1 MDNFLIGVDYDLETA
16 TYKAMFADGGNVI
29 LASTSYEDAVLE
41 ADQLWA
47 TIYSPRPA

>member
-1 MDNFLIGVDYDLETA
+1 MDNFLIGVDYNTETA
-16 TYKAMFADGGNVI
+16 TYIAMFADGGNVK
-29 LASTSYEDAVLE
+29 LESTSYEDAILE

>member
-1 MDNFLIGVDYDLETA
+1 MDNFLIGVDYDIETA
-16 TYKAMFADGGNVI
+16 TYIAMFADGGNVK
-29 LASTSYEDAVLE
+29 LESTTYEDAILE